1 MKRHS
6 FDLVVIIALFFVY
19 ATCAL
24 FLCVIGAEVYRE
36 TAATM
41 QRNYDHRT
49 SALYVAEK
57 VRQND
62 LEGCV
67 RVDSVD
73 GASAL
78 VLIEKESGRDYETW
92 LFVKDQMLYE
102 GLFEP
107 GAVIDPKLCQ
117 PVMPMSSLAIEQAA
131 GANGLL
137 SATFHTVDGQVTD
150 FNIWLRTEQDMQQD
164 VLQGVP
170 QAQAQDAGQGN
181 GQDAGQGGVS

>member
-6 FDLVVIIALFFVY
+6 LDLVVIIALFFVY

-41 QRNYDHRT
+41 QHNYDHRT

-73 GASAL
+73 GANAL
-78 VLIEKESGRDYETW
+78 VLIEKRSGRDYETW
-92 LFVKDQMLYE
+92 IFVKDRMLYE
-102 GLFEP
+102 GLFAP
-107 GAVIDPKLCQ
+107 GAVIDARLCQ
-117 PVMPMSSLAIEQAA
+117 PIMPMSSLTIKQAETTE
-131 GANGLL
+131 GLL
-137 SATFHTVDGQVTD
+137 SATFYTVDGQVTD
-150 FNIWLRTEQDMQQD
+150 VNIWLRTEQD
-164 VLQGVP
+164 VRQGI
-170 QAQAQDAGQGN
+170 AQDNQQN
-181 GQDAGQGGVS
+181 NQQGGAG